1 MPLISSCLEMQ
12 HHWLSLLETPHEADT
27 TTQQQLLHTQ
37 HSHAVTSI
45 HVFISRFTFS
55 ENMLL
60 HFYFV
65 FTENGL
71 FYSNTK
77 DDTTDAVHRSADV
90 SLMID

>member
-65 FTENGL
+65 FTENV
-71 FYSNTK
+71 FQFI
-77 DDTTDAVHRSADV
+77 AVQTYH
-90 SLMID
+90 